1 MAVVATSESFLSV
14 AFFFLQGYSNN
25 SATSIKPIFFAN

>member
-14 AFFFLQGYSNN
+14 AFS
-25 SATSIKPIFFAN
+25 SCRVTSIIQQAIKPIFFAN

>member
-14 AFFFLQGYSNN
+14 AFFLQGYFNN